1 MPDGMADTV
10 TATGARLHHGDLD
23 PLADLVLA
31 QRFAIA
37 LAAHRGLDPDQPR
50 LLTRSVILPRTPVS

>member
-1 MPDGMADTV
+1 MADTV
-10 TATGARLHHGDLD
+10 AATGARLHHGELD